1 MKIRSDILR
10 TYQSIHTWT
19 GITTGLL
26 LFIAFFAGALT
37 MFKSPI
43 THWAVPENH
52 VLPAISVGQ
61 YDELV
66 QQATAQYETASNGF
80 TLHFAPHQSP
90 MHHSPMTWYEQ
101 GGGRGLSIDSHL
113 RQASFNEEGEL
124 VSVANQQ
131 NVLGDLI
138 DQLHRTAGIPGKAG
152 HEDIGVLVL
161 GVASALYFIALVSG
175 VIFLLP
181 TLVKSFFSLRQKK
194 GANRF
199 WLDTHNLIGITS
211 LPFHLLIA
219 WTVVVFAFHDM
230 LYGGLSLIYGDEPM
244 FDRNGGSKQVYSV
257 AELPPVERYF
267 EAVGDMVEGYDIVSL
282 TFADLATPRARL
294 SIEVAGDG
302 KLQRAAETDIIAMHP
317 FTLDVT
323 YSTLSIPENGAFGPL
338 VKSFFALHF
347 GNFANDTG
355 RWIYFLLGMMGAILF
370 YTGNL
375 LWLEKRR
382 QKQAKQSR
390 SVTIMAKLT
399 IGVCLGS
406 VLGVAT
412 SILASK
418 WLYLMGVDI
427 NLGYINVYYG
437 VFIASLGFAFWQ
449 GAAKSAIALQAL
461 IAATCLGVPLTTL
474 ITALF
479 SHNTHWH
486 VAGGTLLV
494 DVMALVFAWIFFAA
508 ARKTRQRA
516 YQGEPDSIWF
526 IPSKVHA
533 TPGDSVQPKTI

>member
-43 THWAVPENH
+43 TQWAVPENH

-66 QQATAQYETASNGF
+66 QQATAQYEAANNGF
-80 TLHFAPHQSP
+80 TLHFDQ
-90 MHHSPMTWYEQ
+90 HHSPMTWYEQ

-113 RQASFNEEGEL
+113 RQASFNKEGEL

-152 HEDIGVLVL
+152 HEDIGVLLL

-181 TLVKSFFSLRQKK
+181 TLVKSFFSLRQTK

-244 FDRNGGSKQVYSV
+244 FERNGGSKQVYSV

-267 EAVGDMVEGYDIVSL
+267 EAVGNMVEGYDIVSL
-282 TFADLATPRARL
+282 TFADLTTPRARL

-418 WLYLMGVDI
+418 WLYLAGVDI

-474 ITALF
+474 FTALF

-494 DVMALVFAWIFFAA
+494 DVMALVFAWIFFKA

>member
-80 TLHFAPHQSP
+80 TLHFAPH
-90 MHHSPMTWYEQ
+90 HSPMTWYEQ

-113 RQASFNEEGEL
+113 RQASFNKEGEL

-494 DVMALVFAWIFFAA
+494 DVMALVFAWIFFRA

>member
-43 THWAVPENH
+43 TQWAVPENH

-66 QQATAQYETASNGF
+66 QQATAQYEAANNGF
-80 TLHFAPHQSP
+80 TLHFDQ
-90 MHHSPMTWYEQ
+90 HHSPMTWYEQ

-113 RQASFNEEGEL
+113 RQASFNKEGEL

-131 NVLGDLI
+131 NLLGDLI

-244 FDRNGGSKQVYSV
+244 FERNGGSKQVYSV

-267 EAVGDMVEGYDIVSL
+267 EAVGNMVDGYDIVSL

-418 WLYLMGVDI
+418 WLYLAGVDI

-461 IAATCLGVPLTTL
+461 IAATCLGVPLTSFFTV
-474 ITALF
+474 LF
-479 SHNTHWH
+479 SHDTHWH
-486 VAGGTLLV
+486 FAGGTLLV
-494 DVMALVFAWIFFAA
+494 DGLALVFAWIFFKA

-533 TPGDSVQPKTI
+533 TPDDSVQPKTI

>member
-43 THWAVPENH
+43 TQWAVPENH

-66 QQATAQYETASNGF
+66 QQATAQYEAANNGF
-80 TLHFAPHQSP
+80 TLHFDQ
-90 MHHSPMTWYEQ
+90 HHSPMTWYEQ

-113 RQASFNEEGEL
+113 RQASFNKEGEL

-131 NVLGDLI
+131 NLLGDLI

-152 HEDIGVLVL
+152 HEDIGVLLL

-418 WLYLMGVDI
+418 WLYLAGVDI

-474 ITALF
+474 FTALF

-494 DVMALVFAWIFFAA
+494 DVMALVFAWIFFKA

>member
-37 MFKSPI
+37 MFKAPI
-43 THWAVPENH
+43 TQWAIPENH
-52 VLPAISVGQ
+52 VLPAISIEQ

-66 QQATAQYETASNGF
+66 QQATTQYETANNGF
-80 TLHFAPHQSP
+80 TLHFD

-101 GGGRGLSIDSHL
+101 GGGRGLSIDNHL
-113 RQASFNEEGEL
+113 RQASFNDEGDL

-230 LYGGLSLIYGDEPM
+230 LYGGLSLIYGDKPM
-244 FDRNGGSKQVYSV
+244 FERNGGSEQVYSL
-257 AELPPVERYF
+257 AELPKVERYF
-267 EAVGDMVEGYDIVSL
+267 EAVEGMVDGYDVVSL
-282 TFADLATPRARL
+282 TFEDLTTPRARL

-317 FTLDVT
+317 FTLDVS

-390 SVTIMAKLT
+390 SVTFMAKLT

-406 VLGVAT
+406 VLGVA
-412 SILASK
+412 SSVLASK
-418 WLYLMGVDI
+418 WLYLTSVDI
-427 NLGYINVYYG
+427 NLGYINVYYV
-437 VFIASLGFAFWQ
+437 VFFASLAFAFWQ
-449 GAAKSAIALQAL
+449 GAAKSAIALQAF
-461 IAATCLGVPLTTL
+461 IAAICLGVPLTTL
-474 ITALF
+474 ITTMLTE
-479 SHNTHWH
+479 HTHWH
-486 VAGGTLLV
+486 LTYGTLLV
-494 DVMALVFAWIFFAA
+494 DIIALVFALIFFMA
-508 ARKTRQRA
+508 ARKAWRRA
-516 YQGEPDSIWF
+516 YQGEANSIWY
-526 IPSKVHA
+526 IPSKTRA
-533 TPGDSVQPKTI
+533 TTNSSQAKTV

>member
-43 THWAVPENH
+43 TQWAVPENH

-66 QQATAQYETASNGF
+66 QQATAQYEAANNGF
-80 TLHFAPHQSP
+80 TLHFDQ
-90 MHHSPMTWYEQ
+90 HHSPMTWYEQ

-113 RQASFNEEGEL
+113 RQASFNKEGEL

-131 NVLGDLI
+131 NLLGDLI

-152 HEDIGVLVL
+152 HEDIGVLLL

-244 FDRNGGSKQVYSV
+244 FERNGGSKQVYSV

-267 EAVGDMVEGYDIVSL
+267 EAVGNMVDGYDIVSL

-418 WLYLMGVDI
+418 WLYLAGVDI

-461 IAATCLGVPLTTL
+461 IAATCLGVPLTSFFTV
-474 ITALF
+474 LF
-479 SHNTHWH
+479 SHDTHWH
-486 VAGGTLLV
+486 FAGGTLLV
-494 DVMALVFAWIFFAA
+494 DGLALVFAWIFFKA

-533 TPGDSVQPKTI
+533 TPDDSVQPKTI

>member
-43 THWAVPENH
+43 TQWAVPENH

-66 QQATAQYETASNGF
+66 QQATAQYEAANNGF
-80 TLHFAPHQSP
+80 TLHFDQ
-90 MHHSPMTWYEQ
+90 HHSPMTWYEQ

-113 RQASFNEEGEL
+113 RQASFNKEGEL

-131 NVLGDLI
+131 NLLGDLI

-152 HEDIGVLVL
+152 HEDIGVLLL

-244 FDRNGGSKQVYSV
+244 FERNGGSKQVYSV

-267 EAVGDMVEGYDIVSL
+267 EAVGNMVDGYDIVSL

-474 ITALF
+474 FTALF

-494 DVMALVFAWIFFAA
+494 DVMALVFAWIFFKA

>member
-1 MKIRSDILR
+1 
-10 TYQSIHTWT
+10 
-19 GITTGLL
+19 
-26 LFIAFFAGALT
+26 
-37 MFKSPI
+37 
-43 THWAVPENH
+43 
-52 VLPAISVGQ
+52 
-61 YDELV
+61 
-66 QQATAQYETASNGF
+66 
-80 TLHFAPHQSP
+80 
-90 MHHSPMTWYEQ
+90 MTWYEQ

-267 EAVGDMVEGYDIVSL
+267 EAVGDMVDGYDIVSL

-418 WLYLMGVDI
+418 WLYLAGVDI

-494 DVMALVFAWIFFAA
+494 DVMALVFAWIFFKA

>member
-43 THWAVPENH
+43 TQWAVPENH

-66 QQATAQYETASNGF
+66 QQATAQYEAANNGF
-80 TLHFAPHQSP
+80 TLHFDQ
-90 MHHSPMTWYEQ
+90 HHSPMTWYEQ

-113 RQASFNEEGEL
+113 RQASFNKEGEL

-131 NVLGDLI
+131 NLLGDLI

-152 HEDIGVLVL
+152 HEDIGVLLL

-418 WLYLMGVDI
+418 WLYLAGVDI

-474 ITALF
+474 FTALF

-494 DVMALVFAWIFFAA
+494 DVMALVFAWIFFRA

>member
-1 MKIRSDILR
+1 M
-10 TYQSIHTWT
+10 
-19 GITTGLL
+19 
-26 LFIAFFAGALT
+26 
-37 MFKSPI
+37 
-43 THWAVPENH
+43 
-52 VLPAISVGQ
+52 
-61 YDELV
+61 
-66 QQATAQYETASNGF
+66 
-80 TLHFAPHQSP
+80 
-90 MHHSPMTWYEQ
+90 
-101 GGGRGLSIDSHL
+101 
-113 RQASFNEEGEL
+113 
-124 VSVANQQ
+124 
-131 NVLGDLI
+131 
-138 DQLHRTAGIPGKAG
+138 
-152 HEDIGVLVL
+152 
-161 GVASALYFIALVSG
+161 
-175 VIFLLP
+175 
-181 TLVKSFFSLRQKK
+181 
-194 GANRF
+194 
-199 WLDTHNLIGITS
+199 
-211 LPFHLLIA
+211 
-219 WTVVVFAFHDM
+219 
-230 LYGGLSLIYGDEPM
+230 
-244 FDRNGGSKQVYSV
+244 
-257 AELPPVERYF
+257 
-267 EAVGDMVEGYDIVSL
+267 
-282 TFADLATPRARL
+282 
-294 SIEVAGDG
+294 
-302 KLQRAAETDIIAMHP
+302 
-317 FTLDVT
+317 
-323 YSTLSIPENGAFGPL
+323 
-338 VKSFFALHF
+338 KSFFALHF

-494 DVMALVFAWIFFAA
+494 DVMALVFAWIFFRA

>member
-43 THWAVPENH
+43 TQWAVPENH

-66 QQATAQYETASNGF
+66 QQATAQYEAANNGF
-80 TLHFAPHQSP
+80 TLHFDQ
-90 MHHSPMTWYEQ
+90 HHSPMTWYEQ

-113 RQASFNEEGEL
+113 RQASFNKEGEL

-131 NVLGDLI
+131 NLLGDLI

-152 HEDIGVLVL
+152 HEDIGVLLL

-181 TLVKSFFSLRQKK
+181 TLVKSFFSLRQTK

-244 FDRNGGSKQVYSV
+244 FERNGGSKQVYSV

-267 EAVGDMVEGYDIVSL
+267 EAVGNMVEGYDIVSL
-282 TFADLATPRARL
+282 TFADLTTPRARL

-418 WLYLMGVDI
+418 WLYLAGVDI

-474 ITALF
+474 FTALF

-494 DVMALVFAWIFFAA
+494 DVMALVFAWIFFKA

-533 TPGDSVQPKTI
+533 TPGDSVQPKTV

>member
-43 THWAVPENH
+43 TQWAVPENH

-66 QQATAQYETASNGF
+66 QQATAQYEAANNGF
-80 TLHFAPHQSP
+80 TLHFDQ
-90 MHHSPMTWYEQ
+90 HHSPMTWYEQ

-113 RQASFNEEGEL
+113 RQASFNKEGEL

-131 NVLGDLI
+131 NLLGDLI

-152 HEDIGVLVL
+152 HEDIGVLLL

-244 FDRNGGSKQVYSV
+244 FERNGGSKQVYSV

-267 EAVGDMVEGYDIVSL
+267 EAVGNMVDGYDIVSL

-418 WLYLMGVDI
+418 WLYLAGVDI

-474 ITALF
+474 FTALF

-494 DVMALVFAWIFFAA
+494 DVMALVFAWIFFKA

>member
-61 YDELV
+61 YNELV

-244 FDRNGGSKQVYSV
+244 FERNGGSKQVYSV

-267 EAVGDMVEGYDIVSL
+267 EAVGNMVDGYDIVSL

-382 QKQAKQSR
+382 KKQAKQSR

-418 WLYLMGVDI
+418 WLYLAGVDI
-427 NLGYINVYYG
+427 NQGYINVYYG

-461 IAATCLGVPLTTL
+461 IAAFCLG
-474 ITALF
+474 
-479 SHNTHWH
+479 
-486 VAGGTLLV
+486 
-494 DVMALVFAWIFFAA
+494 
-508 ARKTRQRA
+508 
-516 YQGEPDSIWF
+516 
-526 IPSKVHA
+526 
-533 TPGDSVQPKTI
+533 

>member
-10 TYQSIHTWT
+10 TYQSVHTWT

-43 THWAVPENH
+43 TQWAVPENH
-52 VLPAISVGQ
+52 VLPAISAGQ

-66 QQATAQYETASNGF
+66 QQATVQFEAANNGF
-80 TLHFAPHQSP
+80 TLHFDQ
-90 MHHSPMTWYEQ
+90 HHSPMTWYEQ
-101 GGGRGLSIDSHL
+101 GGGRGLSIDNHL
-113 RQASFNEEGEL
+113 RQVSFNEDGEL

-181 TLVKSFFSLRQKK
+181 TLVKSFFSLRQEK

-230 LYGGLSLIYGDEPM
+230 LYGGLSQIYGDEPM
-244 FDRNGGSKQVYSV
+244 FERNGGSKQVYSV

-267 EAVGDMVEGYDIVSL
+267 EAVGNMVEGYDIVSL

-418 WLYLMGVDI
+418 WLYLVGVDI

-437 VFIASLGFAFWQ
+437 VFIASLAFAFWQ
-449 GAAKSAIALQAL
+449 GAAKSAVALQAL

-474 ITALF
+474 ITQWTEAEIQWQMA
-479 SHNTHWH
+479 SH
-486 VAGGTLLV
+486 TLVV
-494 DVMALVFAWIFFAA
+494 DVVAFIFAWVFYRAMK
-508 ARKTRQRA
+508 KTYHRA
-516 YQGEPDSIWF
+516 YYGERDSIWY
-526 IPSKVHA
+526 VGQRDDTH
-533 TPGDSVQPKTI
+533 QPASGQSEWVNK

>member
-43 THWAVPENH
+43 THLAVPENH

-267 EAVGDMVEGYDIVSL
+267 EAVGNMVDGYDIVSL

-302 KLQRAAETDIIAMHP
+302 KLQRAAET
-317 FTLDVT
+317 
-323 YSTLSIPENGAFGPL
+323 
-338 VKSFFALHF
+338 
-347 GNFANDTG
+347 
-355 RWIYFLLGMMGAILF
+355 
-370 YTGNL
+370 
-375 LWLEKRR
+375 
-382 QKQAKQSR
+382 
-390 SVTIMAKLT
+390 
-399 IGVCLGS
+399 
-406 VLGVAT
+406 
-412 SILASK
+412 
-418 WLYLMGVDI
+418 DI

-474 ITALF
+474 FTVLF
-479 SHNTHWH
+479 SHDTHWYF
-486 VAGGTLLV
+486 AGGTLLV
-494 DVMALVFAWIFFAA
+494 DGLALVFAWIFFAA

>member
-43 THWAVPENH
+43 TQWAVPENH

-66 QQATAQYETASNGF
+66 QQATAQYEAANNGF
-80 TLHFAPHQSP
+80 TLHFDQ
-90 MHHSPMTWYEQ
+90 HHSPMTWYEQ

-113 RQASFNEEGEL
+113 RQASFNKEGEL

-131 NVLGDLI
+131 NLLGDLI

-152 HEDIGVLVL
+152 HEDIGVLLL

-244 FDRNGGSKQVYSV
+244 FERNGGSKQVYSV

-282 TFADLATPRARL
+282 TFADLTTPRARL

-418 WLYLMGVDI
+418 WLYLAGVDI

-474 ITALF
+474 FTALF

-494 DVMALVFAWIFFAA
+494 DVMALVFAWIFFKA

>member
-43 THWAVPENH
+43 TQWAVPENH

-66 QQATAQYETASNGF
+66 QQATAQYEAANNGF
-80 TLHFAPHQSP
+80 TLHFDQ
-90 MHHSPMTWYEQ
+90 HHSPMTWYEQ

-113 RQASFNEEGEL
+113 RQASFNKEGEL

-131 NVLGDLI
+131 NLLGDLI

-152 HEDIGVLVL
+152 HEDIGVLLL

-244 FDRNGGSKQVYSV
+244 FERNGGSKQVYSV

-418 WLYLMGVDI
+418 WLYLAGVDI

-474 ITALF
+474 FTALF

-494 DVMALVFAWIFFAA
+494 DVMALVFAWIFFKA